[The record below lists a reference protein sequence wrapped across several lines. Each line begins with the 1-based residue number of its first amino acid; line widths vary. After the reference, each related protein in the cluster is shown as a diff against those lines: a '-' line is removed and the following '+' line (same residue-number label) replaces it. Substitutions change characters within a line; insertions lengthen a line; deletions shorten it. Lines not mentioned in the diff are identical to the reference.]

1 MFGWHGH
8 ASIRTIYVAATEFQ
22 SASLPTPTWNASV
35 ERLTLILHNK
45 IQQIQERSGEYKD
58 TPRAMVWECFGHGS
72 VVSSNQVTL
81 VDSDWLNCMISNK
94 TTPSNLLA
102 TNLIDME
109 LISIYF
115 NLSSH
120 SKVQN

>member
-1 MFGWHGH
+1 MLL
-8 ASIRTIYVAATEFQ
+8 ATEFQ

-58 TPRAMVWECFGHGS
+58 TPQAMVWECFGQGS

-81 VDSDWLNCMISNK
+81 VDSDWLNCMVSNK
-94 TTPSNLLA
+94 TKPSKSSNLLA

-109 LISIYF
+109 LISIYV